1 MKTKKLTQMPY
12 AQAKVII
19 LDNGEIALRSYETV
33 AAGIRNGWLYI
44 NGLYSMTTRRH
55 IGAFV
60 KEYAGISYQLAK
72 QLFLDGMIY
81 NIHTGEVAPL

>member
-19 LDNGEIALRSYETV
+19 LDNGEIALRSHETV

-72 QLFLDGMIY
+72 QLFLDGMVY